1 MIKKKSDMNYSDEN
15 VMRQKSK
22 YINKKTNNSNEKI

>member
-1 MIKKKSDMNYSDEN
+1 MNYSDEN

-22 YINKKTNNSNEKI
+22 YINIKTNNSNEKIRG

>member
-1 MIKKKSDMNYSDEN
+1 MNYSDKN

-22 YINKKTNNSNEKI
+22 YINIKTNNSNEKIVCML